1 VRTFANIFRPGAAL
15 AVLLCAFMAAPVASS
30 AAAEP
35 AAAQIQ
41 SFDSSLLEVMK
52 SAKSLGVQGRYR
64 RLQPVTARSFDFPT
78 MIRFAVGP
86 TWSSIAPGQQQQL
99 TEAFARL
106 TAASYAHNF
115 NGYSGEIISVDPN
128 VVTRGPDKVVTTH
141 LASPN
146 DAPVT
151 IAYRMREV
159 GGTWKIIDVFYN
171 GAISQLTTRR
181 ADFAASLAQG
191 GAPALIA
198 HLNALVDKQL
208 K

>member
-1 VRTFANIFRPGAAL
+1 VRTFANIFRPGAVL
-15 AVLLCAFMAAPVASS
+15 AVLLCAFVAAPAASS
-30 AAAEP
+30 AATDP

-41 SFDSSLLEVMK
+41 SFDTSLLEVMK
-52 SAKSLGVQGRYR
+52 SAKSLGVQGRYH
-64 RLQPVTARSFDFPT
+64 RLAPVTARAFDFPT

-86 TWSSIAPGQQQQL
+86 KWSSFTSAEQAQL

-115 NGYSGEIISVDPN
+115 SGYSGETITADPN
-128 VVTRGPDKVVTTH
+128 VATRGPDKVVTTH
-141 LASPN
+141 LGSPG

-159 GGTWKIIDVFYN
+159 GGAWKIIDVFYN

-181 ADFAASLAQG
+181 SDFAASLAQG
-191 GAPALIA
+191 GAPALLA